1 LIDQLKTAIDSTVR
15 QFQDNPTHFLSERD
29 IQALLFVELRN
40 ATIDLRNEYVAGGA
54 NSRFGFADAFRIHPV
69 TTEYY
74 LGNGNK
80 DRFDIAILSKEP
92 DPNSAIWRQPCSMA
106 FEIKL
111 WQPGYKECGY
121 YRDVQK
127 LQRYQE
133 YLQKE
138 FGQQFMG
145 IAMLFVHPNVK
156 KSLVAISEENSG
168 NAYPANGVALHLV
181 NKDRHCWKQ
190 QILVPSIPEQVGSFA
205 QTP

>member
-40 ATIDLRNEYVAGGA
+40 ATIDLRNECA

-92 DPNSAIWRQPCSMA
+92 DSNSNIWRQPCSIA
-106 FEIKL
+106 IEIKL
-111 WQPGYKECGY
+111 WQPGYKESGY
-121 YRDVQK
+121 YGDVQK

-138 FGQQFMG
+138 FDQQFMG
-145 IAMLFVHPNVK
+145 IAMLFVHPNVA
-156 KSLVAISEENSG
+156 KSLVSISEENSG
-168 NAYPANGVALHLV
+168 DACPANGVALHLV
-181 NKDRHCWKQ
+181 NKDGHWKQ
-190 QILVPSIPEQVGSFA
+190 QILDPSIPEQEGSFA
-205 QTP
+205 KTP